1 MTAVLPGSARA
12 AGGPLISELLEG
24 RTEPR
29 IFTPPLRDLSREANA
44 GGPTTTLGW
53 DVIDFAE
60 QDLGITLHPYQAWLY
75 VHALELLESGDF
87 RFSTIIILI
96 ARQNGKTTWWKIL
109 ILYVMYVLGMK
120 LVLSTAQDLDTAEET
135 WQAVV
140 DMVTETDDDDQ
151 PLLPELAAQVK
162 RVVQVN
168 GKKSLDLKTG
178 ERYKAKAASRRAGR
192 GLSGDVVGLD
202 EAREQQTWDAW
213 SAITHTTMARVRS
226 LIVLL
231 SNAGDASSVVLRYFR
246 KLAHSLL
253 GDPDGI
259 NADDDPASLLPGGD
273 SDDEEDDDF
282 DLGVEDVDVGLF
294 EWSAPPNAPIRDR
307 NGWAQANPSMNLPN
321 GIPER
326 KIRAA
331 TREPE
336 WVFRTEVLC
345 QWSESTLE
353 GLYPAGSWEKSADE
367 DSQRGPD
374 QPVALC
380 VDVSWDRSHAY
391 VGLASWRADGDV
403 HVELIASRAGVDWVI
418 PWLDAAE
425 RSETV
430 RTAPVVVQARGAPAS
445 SLIQPLTDAGRKVI
459 EWGGSELGVGCGRF
473 YDLVRAAIGEG
484 DEKQRVWHRS
494 QRLLNLAAATAV
506 PKPIGDAWVIDRK
519 KSPADASPLIAVN
532 GAAWALLSG
541 LAKPKRS
548 KYEDH
553 ELLTV

>member
-1 MTAVLPGSARA
+1 V
-12 AGGPLISELLEG
+12 AGVSGRHTSELLKG
-24 RTEPR
+24 CTEPR
-29 IFTPPLRDLSREANA
+29 IFTPPLRDLSRAANA
-44 GGPTTTLGW
+44 GGPVTTLGW

-60 QDLGITLHPYQAWLY
+60 KDLGIELHPYQAWLY

-87 RFSTIIILI
+87 RFSIIIILI

-140 DMVTETDDDDQ
+140 DLVTDTDDDDV
-151 PLLPELAAQVK
+151 PLLPDLAAQVK

-192 GLSGDVVGLD
+192 GLSGDVVGMD
-202 EAREQQTWDAW
+202 EAREQQNWDAW
-213 SAITHTTMARVRS
+213 SAITHTTMARSRS

-231 SNAGDASSVVLRYFR
+231 SNAGDASSLVLRYFR

-259 NADDDPASLLPGGD
+259 NADDDPASLLPDG
-273 SDDEEDDDF
+273 DDEDDYDP
-282 DLGVEDVDVGLF
+282 DVDDNDIGLF
-294 EWSAPPNAPIRDR
+294 EWSAPPNAAIRDR
-307 NGWAQANPSMNLPN
+307 AGWAQANPSMNLPN

-345 QWSESTLE
+345 QWSEGTLE
-353 GLYPAGSWEKSADE
+353 GLYPPGAWEGSADE
-367 DSQRGPD
+367 DSARGTG
-374 QPVALC
+374 QPVVLC
-380 VDVSWDRSHAY
+380 VDVSWDRTRAHI
-391 VGLASWRADGDV
+391 GLATWRADGGV
-403 HVELIASRAGVDWVI
+403 HVEVIASRAGTDWMI
-418 PWLDAAE
+418 PWLNAEE
-425 RSETV
+425 RSDVV
-430 RTAPVVVQARGAPAS
+430 REAPVVVQSGRTPAAP
-445 SLIQPLTDAGRKVI
+445 LIDPLEDAGRKVI
-459 EWGGSELGVGCGRF
+459 EWSGSDLTSGFSLF
-473 YDLVRAAIGEG
+473 YDLVRSAIGEG
-484 DEKQRVWHRS
+484 TGTQRVWHRN
-494 QRLLNLAAATAV
+494 QTALNTAAATAV
-506 PKPIGDAWVIDRK
+506 PKPAGDAWVIDRK

-548 KYEDH
+548 KYEDS
-553 ELLTV
+553 ELVVV

>member
-1 MTAVLPGSARA
+1 MSPTSAALR
-12 AGGPLISELLEG
+12 GC
-24 RTEPR
+24 TEPR

-44 GGPTTTLGW
+44 DGPRTTLGW

-140 DMVTETDDDDQ
+140 DMVTETDDDDE
-151 PLLPELAAQVK
+151 PLLPELAAQVAK
-162 RVVQVN
+162 VVQVN
-168 GKKSLDLKTG
+168 GKKSLNLRTG
-178 ERYKAKAASRRAGR
+178 ERYKAKAATRRAGR
-192 GLSGDVVGLD
+192 GLSGDLIGLD

-231 SNAGDASSVVLRYFR
+231 SNAGDATSIVLRYFR

-259 NADDDPASLLPGGD
+259 NAADDPSTLLPGAGD
-273 SDDEEDDDF
+273 DDDDGDDF
-282 DLGVEDVDVGLF
+282 DLGVEDDDIGLF
-294 EWSAPPNAPIRDR
+294 EWSAPPGAAIRDR
-307 NGWAQANPSMNLPN
+307 SAWAQANPSMNLPN

-326 KIRAA
+326 KVRAA

-345 QWSESTLE
+345 QWSDGSLE
-353 GLYPAGSWEKSADE
+353 GPFPQGTWEAGQDPQSQLADG
-367 DSQRGPD
+367 SPI
-374 QPVALC
+374 VLC
-380 VDVSWDRSHAY
+380 LAVSWDRGRAHI
-391 VGLASWRADGDV
+391 GLCGRRPDGLR
-403 HVELIASRAGVDWVI
+403 HVEVIASRAGTDWI
-418 PWLDAAE
+418 AGWLTDPE
-425 RSETV
+425 RDE
-430 RTAPVVVQARGAPAS
+430 RLRGAPLVVQAAGAPES
-445 SLIQPLTDAGRKVI
+445 SLIEDLEQVDGIRVVPWKGGDLASAAG
-459 EWGGSELGVGCGRF
+459 SF
-473 YDLVRAAIGEG
+473 YDLVRDG
-484 DEKQRVWHRS
+484 KVKHLPQP
-494 QRLLNLAAATAV
+494 LLDLAAATAV
-506 PKPIGDAWVIDRK
+506 PRM
-519 KSPADASPLIAVN
+519 LEN
-532 GAAWALLSG
+532 GAFFWDL
-541 LAKPKRS
+541 KRS
-548 KYEDH
+548 PVDAAPLKAVTGAAHFVDAEQDYD
-553 ELLTV
+553 LLESVW